1 MPTDIWS
8 KRRILCGIKSRAKE
22 ERNALTEVVRTGQR
36 KPTSNVGANER
47 RDIGIPSRT
56 IDERRKRGVSYPP
69 YHLFRRFVVSL
80 CSVGLIIPDAHKDHV
95 LYFRING

>member
-1 MPTDIWS
+1 MPTDSWS

-47 RDIGIPSRT
+47 RTAIQLPDNGR
-56 IDERRKRGVSYPP
+56 RRKRGVSYSP

-95 LYFRING
+95 LSIRING